1 MITTTDARLKMQ
13 QVDWLVAHGYAV
25 DCAIAEVGVSQTAYS
40 MWLREHNGAVP
51 VAVERLCH
59 LQTENT
65 RLRRR
70 LAKLS
75 LKLNSRRRANGSGV
89 PDQPLAA

>member
-1 MITTTDARLKMQ
+1 MITATDARLKMQ

-25 DCAIAEVGVSQTAYS
+25 ECAITEVGVSHAAYS

-65 RLRRR
+65 RLRRK
-70 LAKLS
+70 LAKIS
-75 LKLNSRRRANGSGV
+75 LEMNSARRVRNSAV
-89 PDQPLAA
+89 PDEPLAA